1 VVTLPKVI
9 ADTDVFS
16 FIFKGDPK
24 AWLFHSHLQGVDVY
38 ITFASIGELYYGVY
52 KDNWGDRRI
61 KDIEMHLSHYFV
73 IPSNDDICR
82 LYGKIRSECKKQ
94 PIDDIDYWIAACAR
108 FYDIPLLTNNLMHFK
123 DIEGLKLIK

>member
-1 VVTLPKVI
+1 MPKVI
-9 ADTDVFS
+9 VDTDVFS

-24 AWLFHSHLQGVDVY
+24 ALLFRSHLQGADVY
-38 ITFASIGELYYGVY
+38 LTFASIGELYYGVH

-61 KDIEMHLSHYFV
+61 KDIEKHLSYYLV

-82 LYGKIRSECKKQ
+82 LYGKIRNECRTQ

-108 FYDIPLLTNNLMHFK
+108 FYDIPLLTNNLKHFK
-123 DIEGLKLIK
+123 SIEGLKLIK